1 MVRSIHQTPPNRTH
15 MAQPLKRHP
24 ALIPL
29 SQDHHFGLLLTW
41 KIRQGFNKGIG
52 RQRILAYVDYFVN
65 EHLEKHFQ
73 NEEDYLFSYL
83 AKNDLLRKE
92 AENQHEYLR
101 ELFRKMVSSR
111 EVEEDDLNEF
121 ADSLESHIRFEE
133 RKLFPYI
140 QVELLEDDLKEFQE
154 KMEMIH
160 EKVQEHWEDEFW
172 AKTRE

>member
-1 MVRSIHQTPPNRTH
+1 MSK
-15 MAQPLKRHP
+15 PLKRHP

-41 KIRQGFNKGIG
+41 KIRQGFNRGVES
-52 RQRILAYVDYFVN
+52 QRILSYVSYFVN

-73 NEEDYLFSYL
+73 NEEHYLFSFL

-92 AENQHEYLR
+92 AEGQHEYLR
-101 ELFRKMVSSR
+101 KLFETMMGGAA
-111 EVEEDDLNEF
+111 VEEADLKEF

-140 QVELLEDDLKEFQE
+140 QVELTEEDLKEFQE
-154 KMEMIH
+154 KMKMIH
-160 EKVQEHWEDEFW
+160 EKVDEHWEDEFW
-172 AKTRE
+172 AKS